1 MLRDRIHLVNRYERL
16 RAVDP
21 EQAKRKR
28 VSIHERLR
36 SIAIEIN
43 LALNKLRS
51 YSNLQSKIQP
61 YIGMNK

>member
-1 MLRDRIHLVNRYERL
+1 LRDRIHLVNRYERL
-16 RAVDP
+16 RVVDP

-36 SIAIEIN
+36 SIATQIN
-43 LALNKLRS
+43 DALNKLRRDS
-51 YSNLQSKIQP
+51 KLQSKIQP